1 MFPFL
6 SLFVQIFLGKIMAN
20 FVSKELIDGVSLK
33 PLKKIIDD
41 RGFLMEILRS
51 DWKEF
56 EKFGQAYITVCNPD
70 VAKAW
75 HYHKIQTDHFA
86 VLNGTAKVV
95 LYDARGDSKTFGR
108 INEFIMSLDEP
119 FLLKIP
125 KLVFHGFTPV
135 GNSPAT
141 ILNIPTQL
149 YDYSKP
155 DEFRRPYNWNG
166 IKYDWGTSKGDL
178 KSSEADEKSDKI

>member
-6 SLFVQIFLGKIMAN
+6 SLFVQICLGKIMAN
-20 FVSKELIDGVSLK
+20 SVQKELIEGVVVK
-33 PLKKIIDD
+33 PLKKVVDE

-51 DWKEF
+51 DWQEF
-56 EKFGQAYITVCNPD
+56 EKFGQCYITVCNPD
-70 VAKAW
+70 TAKAW
-75 HYHKIQTDHFA
+75 HYHKNQADHFV
-86 VLNGTAKVV
+86 VLNGKAKIA
-95 LYDARGDSKTFGR
+95 LYDARKDSKTFGK

-125 KLVFHGFTPV
+125 KLVFHGFTPI
-135 GNSPAT
+135 GNQAAT

-149 YDYSKP
+149 YNYSKP
-155 DEFRRPYNWNG
+155 DEFRRPYNWHG

-178 KSSEADEKSDKI
+178 KSTEEEEKRQL